1 MIFKLFIVSQKSIY
15 TEIFKMA
22 EDSIKAERLS
32 RLEDYFSMY
41 YSPFA
46 WSSSFFKKHFSF
58 TGYFDSCVFGES
70 TDFSISDLIIDVSVR

>member
-1 MIFKLFIVSQKSIY
+1 MFPFLTLEIKCWLGRLQVKLQHYWSFDSIVRKEMIFKLFIVSQKSIY

-32 RLEDYFSMY
+32 RLEDYFSIY

-46 WSSSFFKKHFSF
+46 
-58 TGYFDSCVFGES
+58 
-70 TDFSISDLIIDVSVR
+70 

>member
-1 MIFKLFIVSQKSIY
+1 MFPFLTLEIKCWLGRLQEKLQHYWSFDSIVKKEMIFKLFIVSQKSIY

-32 RLEDYFSMY
+32 RLEDYFSIY

-46 WSSSFFKKHFSF
+46 
-58 TGYFDSCVFGES
+58 
-70 TDFSISDLIIDVSVR
+70 

>member
-1 MIFKLFIVSQKSIY
+1 MIFKLFIVSEKSIY

-32 RLEDYFSMY
+32 RLEDYFSIY

-46 WSSSFFKKHFSF
+46 
-58 TGYFDSCVFGES
+58 
-70 TDFSISDLIIDVSVR
+70 